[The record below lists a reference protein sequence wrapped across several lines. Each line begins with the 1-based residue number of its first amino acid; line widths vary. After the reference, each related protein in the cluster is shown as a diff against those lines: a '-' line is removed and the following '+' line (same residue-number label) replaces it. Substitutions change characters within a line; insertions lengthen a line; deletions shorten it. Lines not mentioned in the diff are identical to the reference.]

1 MKAPSNR
8 LLVVS
13 YGSVTSYSEL
23 NCLEFSFCQQNLEN
37 SRFCRENRENSRF
50 CRTNLDCKTVRIFSY
65 SSTREQSNK
74 RSGTRLKTEIEESR
88 ACEARTKLRHALPI
102 TDFEKKNRLFCSLKE
117 SRKFKI
123 LECQKI

>member
-13 YGSVTSYSEL
+13 YGSLTSYSEL

-37 SRFCRENRENSRF
+37 SRFCREKRENSRF
-50 CRTNLDCKTVRIFSY
+50 CRKNLDCKTVRIFSY

>member
-1 MKAPSNR
+1 MKVPSNR

-50 CRTNLDCKTVRIFSY
+50 CRKNLDCKTVRIFSY

-74 RSGTRLKTEIEESR
+74 RSGMRLKTEIEESR
-88 ACEARTKLRHALPI
+88 ACEARTKLRRALPI
-102 TDFEKKNRLFCSLKE
+102 TDFEKITDCFAV
-117 SRKFKI
+117 
-123 LECQKI
+123 

>member
-13 YGSVTSYSEL
+13 YGSLTSYSEL

-50 CRTNLDCKTVRIFSY
+50 CRKNLDCKTVRIFSY